1 MSRQAS
7 GMGMR
12 ENESEDVATSNLI
25 HMLETKYILCS
36 VRPHTPTGIEGPDT

>member
-1 MSRQAS
+1 MSRQAN

-12 ENESEDVATSNLI
+12 KNESEDVATSKLI

-36 VRPHTPTGIEGPDT
+36 VRPHTPTGTERPNT